1 MKRCQECNFQ
11 HESLLD
17 NCWQCGSR
25 NVVWANMPQSQQAT
39 EFYNYNRSETP
50 TVFAAQF
57 NQNQNTN
64 GYNYATNNFQAAPQK
79 SAFGN
84 KIFLGVAAIFTFL
97 LLFTGVGAAT
107 YFKLRAGMTS
117 PKPISPKIE
126 SVKETEIVKKEEKKE
141 ETTVN
146 KNNTNSGNSDNLKLS
161 GTSISSKSTNRNTRE
176 SADFEKMWV
185 DYNVKEN
192 GRLGMRIH
200 VKFKTYNMKNMRSY
214 LGIYFEKRNG
224 TMLKTKN
231 KKFASTDGQVA
242 IYKFITPAYDA
253 TVYDDVELF
262 MPYDELNLGRGKF
275 NLTMSVDVI
284 YEKGGLIDHL
294 NDYDFIYEEK

>member
-1 MKRCQECNFQ
+1 MKRCQECSFQ

-25 NVVWANMPQSQQAT
+25 NVVWANAPQAALPTQA
-39 EFYNYNRSETP
+39 YNYYQSETP

-57 NQNQNTN
+57 NQNTN
-64 GYNYATNNFQAAPQK
+64 GYNNATNNFQTPPQNP
-79 SAFGN
+79 SSGGR
-84 KIFLGVAAIFTFL
+84 KIFLGVAAVFTFL

-107 YFKLRAGMTS
+107 YLKFRARVT
-117 PKPISPKIE
+117 PNNFTPVKVE
-126 SVKETEIVKKEEKKE
+126 EVKETEFVKAEEKKEEKKQ
-141 ETTVN
+141 ETKVN
-146 KNNTNSGNSDNLKLS
+146 KTDSNSNSKLS
-161 GTSISSKSTNRNTRE
+161 GSSISSKSSNRNNRE
-176 SADFEKMWV
+176 SAEIEKMWV
-185 DYNVKEN
+185 DYNVKEG

-253 TVYDDVELF
+253 AVYDDVELF

-275 NLTMSVDVI
+275 NLTMSADVI

-294 NDYDFIYEEK
+294 EDYDFIYEEK